1 MIRNKSYETDS
12 NQHDKCLRLIIQHVF
27 TETMCKKDTPYT
39 IILTSSSIV
48 KKKIPFTSKRKIQA
62 LIFRFATRTSVLF

>member
-48 KKKIPFTSKRKIQA
+48 KKKSHLRLKGKFKH
-62 LIFRFATRTSVLF
+62 

>member
-1 MIRNKSYETDS
+1 MTRNKSYETDN

-27 TETMCKKDTPYT
+27 AETMCKKDTPYT

-48 KKKIPFTSKRKIQA
+48 K
-62 LIFRFATRTSVLF
+62 